1 MLIYTQPLE
10 TVFSTFSENSCFSVA
25 PSIKPFLTISS
36 FPERK
41 HIQCSTQT
49 VRKGWG
55 GDENLLLSIFETHL
69 VKQNVLFAIFRD
81 LQMEMASD
89 LETWVCLLS
98 SGNRTP

>member
-1 MLIYTQPLE
+1 M
-10 TVFSTFSENSCFSVA
+10 
-25 PSIKPFLTISS
+25 
-36 FPERK
+36 
-41 HIQCSTQT
+41 
-49 VRKGWG
+49 GG